1 MAVRRIIGSLP
12 FVAAILL
19 AMLLPLRQ
27 EMPPTPIDTDQIV
40 QIMQR
45 IASGEIEETAEET
58 AGQFALVSAG
68 ENCLMRHRRLL
79 AGVDRKLRQRFAA
92 ARLVEGPLA
101 SELRMGTATELEGLV
116 AWRLYLQEADMLVRM
131 GQFEDAAQW
140 FEHAEA
146 VYDVPGECRSDT
158 RLGLGRLALAS
169 GDHSTAFAFISEATQ
184 LDPGHFNAH
193 FERALIS
200 VELIA
205 KEPSIC
211 VEAVDAL
218 VQSAIHMEALIGT
231 SSQLLR
237 LKERLAQ
244 LELSGRAKWFL
255 DGFTEE
261 RAGISDLAASA
272 YLAGLQDYTAAD
284 TAPCRT
290 EMLTAF
296 EMSLARLESQQEGN

>member
-140 FEHAEA
+140 FERAEA

-169 GDHSTAFAFISEATQ
+169 GDQSTAFAFISEATQ

-200 VELIA
+200 VELIT

-211 VEAVDAL
+211 V
-218 VQSAIHMEALIGT
+218 
-231 SSQLLR
+231 SSR
-237 LKERLAQ
+237 
-244 LELSGRAKWFL
+244 S
-255 DGFTEE
+255 
-261 RAGISDLAASA
+261 
-272 YLAGLQDYTAAD
+272 
-284 TAPCRT
+284 CRWW
-290 EMLTAF
+290 
-296 EMSLARLESQQEGN
+296 

>member
-1 MAVRRIIGSLP
+1 MYSEAHLAALVLTPQTLGIAVALCAAGVVVTVVPHTAGMMAVL
-12 FVAAILL
+12 
-19 AMLLPLRQ
+19 
-27 EMPPTPIDTDQIV
+27 
-40 QIMQR
+40 
-45 IASGEIEETAEET
+45 
-58 AGQFALVSAG
+58 
-68 ENCLMRHRRLL
+68 
-79 AGVDRKLRQRFAA
+79 
-92 ARLVEGPLA
+92 
-101 SELRMGTATELEGLV
+101 GL
-116 AWRLYLQEADMLVRM
+116 
-131 GQFEDAAQW
+131 GFER
-140 FEHAEA
+140 AEA

-244 LELSGRAKWFL
+244 LELW
-255 DGFTEE
+255 DVPNGFWMVSPKNVP
-261 RAGISDLAASA
+261 A
-272 YLAGLQDYTAAD
+272 
-284 TAPCRT
+284 
-290 EMLTAF
+290 
-296 EMSLARLESQQEGN
+296 